1 MIERTIAISGC
12 GIAGLTAAIFL
23 ARAGHD
29 VRLFEK
35 FNKPKPLGAGL
46 LLQPTGLAVLAELGL
61 AGKALKRGKRI
72 HRLIG
77 QVANGGVEIF
87 NLSYGDL
94 HPGLF
99 GVGIHRASL
108 FDLLFA
114 EVRKLKVPVTSN
126 TEIVTGRE
134 QIDGKICL
142 VDANDNEYGPFDIV
156 VAADGAG
163 SKLRAAH
170 AEIRHDKP
178 YPFGALWGVVDACEF
193 DTDCLTQRYK
203 SASKMMGVLPLGN
216 GGKGAAKVAV
226 FWSLP
231 VKNFDRVRAEGLD
244 AWRQEAWTL
253 WPETEPLLE
262 QFQSYDDLTE
272 ARYSDT
278 TLFGFSEGR
287 IVFIGDA
294 CHVTS
299 PQLGQGANMALLD
312 ASALAHGLANN
323 EMVIEALRQ
332 LEQNRRDQTKFYC
345 RASRWITPFFQSSMG
360 LPGTIRDIG
369 FPVLGR
375 IKFTRAEM
383 LRSLAGMKSGLFKH
397 LPPEYFVH
405 EKREIS
411 RRK

>member
-35 FNKPKPLGAGL
+35 FDKPKPLGAGL

-72 HRLIG
+72 HRLTG
-77 QVANGGVEIF
+77 LVADGGVEVF
-87 NLSYGDL
+87 DL
-94 HPGLF
+94 DYRDLYPGLY
-99 GVGIHRASL
+99 GIGIHRAVL

-114 EVRKLKVPVTSN
+114 EVRKLKVPVTTG
-126 TEIVTGRE
+126 TEIITGKE
-134 QIDGKICL
+134 QIDGKISL
-142 VDANDNEYGPFDIV
+142 VDTNDNEYGPFDIA

-163 SKLRAAH
+163 SKLRKAH
-170 AEIRHDKP
+170 AEIHYDKP
-178 YPFGALWGVVDACEF
+178 YPYGAFWGVVDAREF

-203 SASKMMGVLPLGN
+203 SSRKMMGVLPLGN

-231 VKNFDRVRAEGLD
+231 VKDFDRVRTEGLD
-244 AWRQEAWTL
+244 AWRQDAWTL

-262 QFQSYDDLTE
+262 QFQSIDDLTE

-278 TLFGFSEGR
+278 TLFGFSVGR

-312 ASALAHGLANN
+312 ASALAHGLTNN
-323 EMVIEALRQ
+323 EMVIEALQQ
-332 LEQNRRDQTKFYC
+332 LEQNRSDQTKFYC
-345 RASRWITPFFQSSMG
+345 RASRWITPFFQSSNV

-369 FPVLGR
+369 FPILGR
-375 IKFTRAEM
+375 IKFTRTEM
-383 LRSLAGMKSGLFKH
+383 LRSLAGLKSGIFRH
-397 LPPEYFVH
+397 LPPEYFVPD
-405 EKREIS
+405 EGNN
-411 RRK
+411 

>member
-12 GIAGLTAAIFL
+12 GIAGLAAAIFL
-23 ARAGHD
+23 ARSGHD

-35 FNKPKPLGAGL
+35 FDKPKPVGAGL

-61 AGKALKRGKRI
+61 ADKAIKHGKRI
-72 HRLIG
+72 HRLTG
-77 QVANGGVEIF
+77 HVANGGAGIF
-87 NLSYGDL
+87 DLNYGDL

-99 GVGIHRASL
+99 GVGIHRATL

-114 EVRKLKVPVTSN
+114 EVRKLKVPVTTG
-126 TEIVTGRE
+126 TEIVIGNA
-134 QIDGKICL
+134 QIDGKINL
-142 VDANDNEYGPFDIV
+142 VDTSDNAYGPFDIV

-163 SKLRAAH
+163 SQLRAAH
-170 AEIRHDKP
+170 AEIRYDKP
-178 YPFGALWGVVDACEF
+178 YPYGALWGVVDAGEF
-193 DTDCLTQRYK
+193 DTGCLTQRYR
-203 SASKMMGVLPLGN
+203 SARKMMGILPLGN
-216 GGKGAAKVAV
+216 GGKGAAKAAL
-226 FWSLP
+226 FWSIP
-231 VKNFDRVRAEGLD
+231 VKDFDRARAAGLD
-244 AWRQEAWTL
+244 AWRQEAWLL

-262 QFQSYDDLTE
+262 QFQSFEDLTE

-323 EMVIEALRQ
+323 DMVIEALQQ
-332 LEQNRRDQTKFYC
+332 LELNRRDQTKFYC
-345 RASRWITPFFQSSMG
+345 RASRWITPFFQSSRGFPG
-360 LPGTIRDIG
+360 LIRDAA
-369 FPVLGR
+369 FPLLGR
-375 IKFTRAEM
+375 IKFTRSEM
-383 LRSLAGMKSGLFKH
+383 LRTLAGMKSGVFRH

-405 EKREIS
+405 DEDGIQ
-411 RRK
+411 